1 MTSRSFIPLLIL
13 AFFLCSAAG
22 WAQKKQNLS
31 PTVTCHLTDDG
42 TLIVEGSG
50 AIPGFKDRKKSIL
63 NSKVKKGA
71 VRRIIIGEGITEIGN
86 YAFASNS
93 GTTFSSPIELVL
105 PSTLTKIGERAF
117 SLTKVTTS
125 FPGKIDVGE
134 NAFSSAISQPTLEIP
149 AGSTLGFCAFEY
161 CHIDSLIINS
171 PCYIG
176 GRAFSSHGYTN
187 STDYIKSIV
196 FRGDQP
202 VHLGVSCFDCQDKI
216 RSVYISSDRCVSL
229 NDLKRTLPSG
239 SDISYS
245 TPESRA
251 KEIRQTQL
259 ASIREQ
265 GVSAYVNYS
274 LSPWDKFLASRLS
287 DLEAST
293 PEEAKTIIEK
303 KISDWQVKG
312 EFESTAQ
319 WQKRVNEKT
328 RSQMAKKLAD
338 DYNAT
343 LNRTVDKA
351 KEDYARLR
359 SELIDSYFAPKI
371 EERKELY
378 KNARMTLRPYDA
390 DNQTFLISSP
400 LFGDILLH
408 VPLADAAAFKNDW
421 KYISGSAEFEFAPV
435 SETEVGLSKVTFFGN
450 YPKKYVYDG
459 KTDAKY
465 AMTDV
470 NYNFTPLRLTD
481 SDLALVSVA
490 ETAAPT
496 SATTVTTADVI
507 KRQTATP
514 ERHTVNAGNATSATT
529 PPTQSAD
536 APKKSSVIDTDIPAG
551 SASRPNTFALIIANE
566 NYSRTSPVPYAVSDG
581 EVLRRYFNKTLG
593 IPDKNILFATN
604 ATLNDIRYN
613 LKRLSDV
620 CHAFAGDAD
629 IIVYYAG
636 HGVPDESSRDAYLLP
651 VDGYP
656 DDAASGMSLNELTNT
671 LASLPSRHATL
682 LLDAC
687 FSGAGRE
694 GDMLAQARGVAIK
707 ARPADGKR
715 RLVVFSASQ
724 GTETA
729 HPYHDEGHGLF
740 TFYLLKKLNE
750 SKGDVTLGELAD
762 YISTNV
768 RRTSAVEGKVQT
780 PTVSAS
786 AENSDWKS
794 TRL

>member
-1 MTSRSFIPLLIL
+1 MNSKSIIPLIL
-13 AFFLCSAAG
+13 AVFLCSLPV

-31 PTVTCHLTDDG
+31 PTVTYQLSNDG
-42 TLIVEGSG
+42 TLLIEGSG

-63 NSKVKKGA
+63 SSKVKKGA
-71 VRRIIIGEGITEIGN
+71 VSRIVISEGITEIGD

-93 GTTFSSPIELVL
+93 GTTFTSPIELVL

-117 SLTKVTTS
+117 SLTKISTTL
-125 FPGKIDVGE
+125 PGKMNIGE
-134 NAFSSAISQPTLEIP
+134 NAFSLSINTNVFEIP
-149 AGSTLGFCAFEY
+149 EGSVVSFQAFEY
-161 CHIDSLIINS
+161 CTIDTLIINGG
-171 PCYIG
+171 CYIG
-176 GRAFSSHGYTN
+176 SYAFFAQSYLKA
-187 STDYIKSIV
+187 YIKNII
-196 FRGDQP
+196 FKGDNP
-202 VHLGVSCFDCQDKI
+202 VQFGSDCFKGQTDI
-216 RSVYISSDRCVSL
+216 RSVYIASDRIVDMA
-229 NDLKRTLPSG
+229 DLKKILPSA
-239 SDISYS
+239 SDITFS

-251 KEIRQTQL
+251 KEIRQDEL
-259 ASIREQ
+259 AAVRTQ
-265 GVSAYVNYS
+265 GVSAYVNYN

-287 DLEAST
+287 DLEASN
-293 PEEAKTIIEK
+293 PEEAKALIER
-303 KISDWQVKG
+303 KINAWQVKG

-328 RSQMAKKLAD
+328 RAQMAKKLAD
-338 DYNAT
+338 EYNAS
-343 LNRTVDKA
+343 LNRTVEQA
-351 KEDYARLR
+351 KKDYARQR
-359 SELIDSYFAPKI
+359 SELIDSYFAPQIAKSK
-371 EERKELY
+371 ERY
-378 KNARMTLRPYDA
+378 KNAQMTLKPYDA

-400 LFGDILLH
+400 LFGDILLP
-408 VPLADAAAFKNDW
+408 VPLADAATFKNDW

-459 KTDAKY
+459 KTKAQY

-470 NYNFTPLRLTD
+470 NYNFTPLQLTD
-481 SDLALVSVA
+481 RDLAQVSVA
-490 ETAAPT
+490 ETAAPAA
-496 SATTVTTADVI
+496 ATTVTTADVI
-507 KRQTATP
+507 KRQTAAP
-514 ERHTVNAGNATSATT
+514 ERRTVNAGNATGATTAT
-529 PPTQSAD
+529 PPTKAAS
-536 APKKSSVIDTDIPAG
+536 KKSSVIDTDIPAG
-551 SASRPNTFALIIANE
+551 TTSRPNTFALIIANE
-566 NYSRTSPVPYAVSDG
+566 DYSRTSPVPYAVSDG
-581 EVLRRYFNKTLG
+581 DVLRKYFNKTLG
-593 IPDKNILFATN
+593 IPDKNILHVTN

-620 CHAFAGDAD
+620 CEAFGGDAD

-656 DDAASGMSLNELTNT
+656 DDAASGLSLNELTNS
-671 LASLPSRHATL
+671 LAALPASHATL

-750 SKGDVTLGELAD
+750 TKGNVTLGELAD

-794 TRL
+794 TKL